1 MNQNNNYNIENEPL
15 VNGESSDGWQKLKA
29 YKLSRGTFYN
39 GPYATERGNPSFGV
53 LPNLGKQIFVLYAL
67 YYMISNNYKYS
78 IYVILCH
85 TIGCVLNG
93 IRFYYVNALADEGE
107 DARFLS
113 FVVYDNVL
121 GAIIGLIAI
130 LYILLKK

>member
-15 VNGESSDGWQKLKA
+15 VNGESSDSWRKLKA
-29 YKLSRGTFYN
+29 HKLSRGTFYT

-53 LPNLGKQIFVLYAL
+53 LPNLFKYIFIFYSL
-67 YYMISNNYKYS
+67 YYIISNNYKYS
-78 IYVILCH
+78 IYVILCYS
-85 TIGCVLNG
+85 IGCILNG

-113 FVVYDNVL
+113 FVVYDNIL